1 MALLNRTNSSR
12 SRNVY
17 NRNNG
22 ISPYEN
28 DSSVPVGGRSE
39 IPHAYIDSESQ
50 QRNGGKRLKKA
61 TSWTFTVGMLMTVVL
76 VSGYSYMSYDE
87 RKMMIAQLI
96 EQETVMR
103 ELEID
108 LSMQFDSKVQKMK
121 DENAKLQRK
130 LSEEHAG
137 QKDYNQELKDH
148 TKKLRVQVEQ
158 SNEEAKKAKEQNNR
172 LEVQVRERNDK
183 IKTIDTSNV
192 RLDKNRM
199 TLQKNIQKMSRMA
212 LVEKFGTRTHKVEM
226 YLRFDSHM
234 GKVDGGYVQIEMA
247 PTDEMPHTVYWF
259 LEQVSRKLYD
269 GTSFHRNPGHVLQ
282 EGAVG
287 NFLSDSKSPDSSK
300 KFMDSGFHAV
310 LFQEYSNKM
319 PHKKYTLGY
328 AGRPGGPNFYI
339 NTKDNSMAHGPGGQ
353 GPQYDSHEADTCF
366 AKIVDG
372 FDVVDRM
379 MKLETKK
386 GALLSNVAI
395 VSIKIMNSK

>member
-199 TLQKNIQKMSRMA
+199 TLQKKHPEN
-212 LVEKFGTRTHKVEM
+212 VE
-226 YLRFDSHM
+226 D
-234 GKVDGGYVQIEMA
+234 
-247 PTDEMPHTVYWF
+247 
-259 LEQVSRKLYD
+259 
-269 GTSFHRNPGHVLQ
+269 
-282 EGAVG
+282 
-287 NFLSDSKSPDSSK
+287 
-300 KFMDSGFHAV
+300 
-310 LFQEYSNKM
+310 
-319 PHKKYTLGY
+319 
-328 AGRPGGPNFYI
+328 
-339 NTKDNSMAHGPGGQ
+339 GPGGKIRNQNPQ
-353 GPQYDSHEADTCF
+353 GR
-366 AKIVDG
+366 
-372 FDVVDRM
+372 DVPTVR
-379 MKLETKK
+379 
-386 GALLSNVAI
+386 
-395 VSIKIMNSK
+395 